1 MELDRLLKFFEAK
14 INTTL
19 NEDDVFLKKYQTKQN
34 SVFTD
39 KDFEALKKDLTCY
52 AGIDFNTKDISMPEL
67 IQLYNSKVDKKDRQ
81 YSVMDFSRFID
92 LAITLEENPEI
103 IEEAEQSAYSDEIS
117 GQTENLDL
125 EPTAEEQAVAKRY
138 STVFGELGDSW
149 DIFQLRAITSMG
161 ENECKRFDEIISV
174 LPAAISDKAKMSGMY
189 DVYSLVS
196 LASSEL
202 NDEQFK
208 SAGDFIEKGMTPADV
223 SAIMQATPDRAESV
237 ENLISI
243 LTKDQSSEEA
253 QKIVYQFSNE
263 LGSLFSGDDDMYER
277 VLRFAGEC
285 KDMVT
290 PDNLPS
296 MRIICENT
304 SGKSFD
310 RALELIKSSGKENIE
325 NFQILSISALDS
337 EKYEQAKSL
346 YLNPEYDGL
355 DIVELLNV
363 NEDMREKIKNYVKTS
378 GHKMPPHSFRELCK
392 LSEEEFNNFQN
403 ISDLSLGGKPI
414 NTDFRIMLAKC
425 KKEDIDL
432 AYNALKNAA
441 KKPRLHL
448 FLSTSPLH
456 MQYKLKMSE
465 QQVLDLI
472 RSSVTYARTL
482 FEDVQFSCE
491 DATRSERNFLVK
503 AINTAIEC
511 GASTI
516 NIPDTVGYS
525 YPEEMKDLFRFLLS
539 SVKDADKVNFAVH
552 CHNDI
557 GLAVANT
564 LAAIE
569 AGATQ
574 AELTV
579 NGIGERAGNAALE
592 EVVMA
597 LNVRKD
603 FYLTET
609 NINTRQI
616 YPSSQLLSSIT
627 GVKIHPTKPL
637 VGKNAFLHESGIHQ
651 HGVLANR
658 ATYEI
663 ISPVPEETTA
673 ARRPTLS

>member
-1 MELDRLLKFFEAK
+1 MIYNKQKQGDSMKKLIIFD
-14 INTTL
+14 TTL
-19 NEDDVFLKKYQTKQN
+19 RD
-34 SVFTD
+34 
-39 KDFEALKKDLTCY
+39 
-52 AGIDFNTKDISMPEL
+52 G
-67 IQLYNSKVDKKDRQ
+67 
-81 YSVMDFSRFID
+81 
-92 LAITLEENPEI
+92 
-103 IEEAEQSAYSDEIS
+103 
-117 GQTENLDL
+117 
-125 EPTAEEQAVAKRY
+125 EQAPGNSMHSSEKLEMALQLEK
-138 STVFGELGDSW
+138 LG
-149 DIFQLRAITSMG
+149 
-161 ENECKRFDEIISV
+161 V
-174 LPAAISDKAKMSGMY
+174 
-189 DVYSLVS
+189 DVIEAGFA
-196 LASSEL
+196 ASS
-202 NDEQFK
+202 
-208 SAGDFIEKGMTPADV
+208 SGDFASLKEI
-223 SAIMQATPDRAESV
+223 AE
-237 ENLISI
+237 
-243 LTKDQSSEEA
+243 
-253 QKIVYQFSNE
+253 
-263 LGSLFSGDDDMYER
+263 R
-277 VLRFAGEC
+277 
-285 KDMVT
+285 
-290 PDNLPS
+290 
-296 MRIICENT
+296 
-304 SGKSFD
+304 
-310 RALELIKSSGKENIE
+310 
-325 NFQILSISALDS
+325 
-337 EKYEQAKSL
+337 
-346 YLNPEYDGL
+346 
-355 DIVELLNV
+355 
-363 NEDMREKIKNYVKTS
+363 IKNCTVCS
-378 GHKMPPHSFRELCK
+378 
-392 LSEEEFNNFQN
+392 LS
-403 ISDLSLGGKPI
+403 
-414 NTDFRIMLAKC
+414 RC

-465 QQVLDLI
+465 QQVLDMI

-525 YPEEMKDLFRFLLS
+525 YPEEMKDLFGFLLS

-564 LAAIE
+564 LAAVE

-663 ISPVPEETTA
+663 ISPESLGIIQNDIVLGKHSGKHAFKDFLEGMDVRVSNEELNILFSRFKEIADKKKYVTYKDISYLITHTNTTQVEKKFSLLNYGITTICGSAMANITLQTKDGVKADTCTGDGPLDA
-673 ARRPTLS
+673 AFKTINRIIGVEFKLEDWSVNAITEGKDAVGAATLRLSYNGAEATGRGISTDTVEASIRAYLNGCNKLLDILGD